1 MKRSIRLR
9 RMRAA
14 DRVALKK
21 EAVKLTDVTPIVA
34 RDAETGEEEIS
45 FESFEHAVANGF
57 NFQNLKKAI
66 KNGTKYKGHLW
77 SIVE

>member
-1 MKRSIRLR
+1 MKRSILLR
-9 RMRAA
+9 NMRAA
-14 DRVALKK
+14 EKVALKK
-21 EAVKLTDVTPIVA
+21 EAVKLIDVTPIVA
-34 RDAETGEEEIS
+34 KDVETGKEKIS